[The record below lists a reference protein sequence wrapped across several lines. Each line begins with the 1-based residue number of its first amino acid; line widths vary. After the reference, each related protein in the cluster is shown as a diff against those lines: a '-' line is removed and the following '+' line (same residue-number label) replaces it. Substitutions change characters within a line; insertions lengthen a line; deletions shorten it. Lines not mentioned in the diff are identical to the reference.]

1 MFRLLSNIFYLA
13 FGLAVLY
20 VVYAIVVG
28 DIDMT
33 DKFMAIG
40 QAVSG
45 IFS

>member
-1 MFRLLSNIFYLA
+1 MLRLMSNIFYLA

-28 DIDMT
+28 DIDLT
-33 DKFMAIG
+33 DKFISVGNAI
-40 QAVSG
+40 SG

>member
-1 MFRLLSNIFYLA
+1 MFRLLSNLFYLA

-33 DKFMAIG
+33 DKFIAIG
-40 QAVSG
+40 QAISG